1 MKIAWLGNFL
11 TGASY
16 SLVMPFMA
24 LYVEELGADKGSV
37 EFYSGAAVA
46 IAALASGLFAPIW
59 GRLADRYGR
68 KIMMVRAA
76 FVMTFTM
83 GGLAYV
89 PNVFWLLV
97 LRLVNGMFS
106 GYVPNANALIA
117 AQVPRKESGYALG
130 NLAAGVIGGS
140 LVGPLF
146 GGILAEFLGI
156 RNVFLFVGLLLFL
169 VTLLTIFY
177 VEEDFKPI
185 SRSQQIPLKEVFGSV
200 KAKQIL
206 IGLFITSMIIQISA
220 QAVIP
225 ILPLYIRHLG
235 QTTNLMGISGLIASS
250 MSFSGMISGPYLG
263 RISDRIGNHR
273 FILGALFYCMILYLL
288 MAQAT
293 TVIQLG
299 IFRFLFGFGAGALMP
314 SVSALLT
321 KLSPRA
327 HISTI
332 FSYNQMMTNFGQV
345 IGPFVGS
352 TAATLLGFR
361 WVFYVTGGIVFINFI
376 WSLFNFKNY
385 IRSREI

>member
-24 LYVEELGADKGSV
+24 LYVEELVAAKGSV
-37 EFYSGAAVA
+37 EFYAGAAVA
-46 IAALASGLFAPIW
+46 VAALASGLFAPIW

-83 GGLAYV
+83 GGLAFV

-106 GYVPNANALIA
+106 GYVPNANALIV
-117 AQVPRKESGYALG
+117 AQAPKKESGYALG
-130 NLAAGVIGGS
+130 NLATGVIGGS
-140 LVGPLF
+140 LIGPLL

-156 RNVFLFVGLLLFL
+156 RNVFLFVGFLLFL
-169 VTLLTIFY
+169 VTLLTIFF
-177 VEEDFKPI
+177 VEEDFKPN
-185 SRSQQIPLKEVFGSV
+185 SRSQQLPIKEVFGSV
-200 KAKQIL
+200 TDKQIL
-206 IGLFITSMIIQISA
+206 FGLFVTSMIIQISA
-220 QAVIP
+220 QAVNP

-250 MSFSGMISGPYLG
+250 MSFSGMISGPYFG
-263 RISDRIGNHR
+263 RVSDRIGNHR
-273 FILGALFYCMILYLL
+273 FILGALLYCTILYLF

-293 TVIQLG
+293 TAMQVG
-299 IFRFLFGFGAGALMP
+299 IIRFLFGFGAGALMP

-321 KLSPRA
+321 KITPKE

-361 WVFYVTGGIVFINFI
+361 WVFYVMAGVVFVNFT